1 MRPQYVLELRGVNKS
16 FPGVKALKNVDFTLK
31 PGEVH
36 CLIGENGAGKS
47 TLIRI
52 ISGAHSLDSGEIYFQ
67 GQLVSELDAHR
78 ARQLGVSVIY
88 QEMNL
93 IPQLSVAENI
103 FLGNEPTSTRL
114 GFVQEKR
121 LMEKTQEILQKIG
134 VSIHPHKLVRDL
146 STAEQQMVEIAKALA
161 LDKEILIMDEPTASL
176 TAQNTEDLFRI
187 IRRLTK
193 RGVSVIYISHRLQE
207 LSIIADRVTV
217 LRDGAHISTFAW
229 GKVTTPELIT
239 MMVGREVQPVVMS
252 KNRQIGQEC
261 VLEVKGLRK
270 EPLIKEVTFRAY
282 KGEIVCFAGLVGSGR
297 TETMRLIFGADQR
310 DSGQIFLYGKEL
322 RLRSP
327 ADAVRDGIGMLTED
341 RKGQGLV
348 LGLPVR
354 DNMTLASLATFSKWG
369 RINRAYEGQV
379 VDEQVRALDIVTP
392 SIEHLAR
399 NLSGGNQQKVVL
411 AKWLLTESKVLI
423 FDEPTRGVDVGAKEE
438 IYEIMRFLA
447 QQGVTILMVSSDL
460 PEVLRMGDR
469 IIVMSEGRIT
479 GELSRDEATQEKL
492 MALML
497 GGVAN
502 AG

>member
-31 PGEVH
+31 PDEVH

-47 TLIRI
+47 TLIKI

-121 LMEKTQEILQKIG
+121 LMEKTQEILQEIG

-193 RGVSVIYISHRLQE
+193 RGVSIIYISHRLQE

-438 IYEIMRFLA
+438 IYEIMRFPA

>member
-1 MRPQYVLELRGVNKS
+1 VLELRGVNKS

>member
-1 MRPQYVLELRGVNKS
+1 MQPQYVIELRGISKS
-16 FPGVKALKNVDFTLK
+16 FPGVKALKNVDFALR

-47 TLIRI
+47 TLIKI
-52 ISGAHSLDSGEIYFQ
+52 ISGAHSPDSGEIYFQ
-67 GQLVSELDAHR
+67 GQLVNELDAQK

-103 FLGNEPTSTRL
+103 FLGNEPTRTRL
-114 GFVQEKR
+114 GFVQKKQ
-121 LMEKTQEILQKIG
+121 LIEKTKTILQEIG
-134 VSIHPHKLVRDL
+134 VSINPHKLVRDL

-193 RGVSVIYISHRLQE
+193 RGVSIIYISHRLQE

-239 MMVGREVQPVVMS
+239 MMVGREVKPVAMS
-252 KNRQIGQEC
+252 KDRQIGEEC
-261 VLEVKGLRK
+261 VLEVKGLQK
-270 EPLIKEVTFRAY
+270 DTLIKDVSFRAY

-297 TETMRLIFGADQR
+297 TETMRLIFGADPR
-310 DSGQIFLYGKEL
+310 DSGKILLHGEEL

-327 ADAVRDGIGMLTED
+327 ADAVQAGIGMLTED

-354 DNMTLASLATFSKWG
+354 ENMTLASLANFRKWG

-379 VDEQVRALDIVTP
+379 VNEQVKTLSIVTP

-469 IIVMSEGRIT
+469 IIVMSEGRIS
-479 GELSRDEATQEKL
+479 GELSRDEATQERL

>member
-1 MRPQYVLELRGVNKS
+1 MQSQYILEMRGISKS
-16 FPGVKALKNVDFTLK
+16 FPGVKALKKVDFALRA
-31 PGEVH
+31 GEVH

-47 TLIRI
+47 TLIKI
-52 ISGAHSLDSGEIYFQ
+52 ISGAHSPDSGEIYFQ
-67 GQLVSELDAHR
+67 GQLVNELNAQK

-103 FLGNEPTSTRL
+103 FLGNEPTRTRL
-114 GFVQEKR
+114 GFVHKKQ
-121 LMEKTQEILQKIG
+121 LIEKTQAILQEIG

-187 IRRLTK
+187 IKRLTK
-193 RGVSVIYISHRLQE
+193 RGVSIIYISHRLQE

-229 GKVTTPELIT
+229 GKVTTSELIT
-239 MMVGREVQPVVMS
+239 MMVGREVKPVAMAR
-252 KNRQIGQEC
+252 NRQIGQEC
-261 VLEVKGLRK
+261 VLEVEGLRK
-270 EPLIKEVTFRAY
+270 EPQVKEVSFRAY
-282 KGEIVCFAGLVGSGR
+282 QGEIVCFAGLVGSGR
-297 TETMRLIFGADQR
+297 TETMRLIFGADPR
-310 DSGQIFLYGKEL
+310 DSGQIFLHGKEL

-327 ADAVRDGIGMLTED
+327 ADAVQKGIGMLTED

-354 DNMTLASLATFSKWG
+354 ENMTLASLANFLKWG

-379 VDEQVRALDIVTP
+379 VDEQVKTLNIVTP

-469 IIVMSEGRIT
+469 IIVMSEGKIT